1 MKPLYALLPLLVA
14 TQAAQ
19 ADFIKDSKG
28 SLQIRNYYFDHD
40 FQGGPGLDE
49 MREWAQGFILKAD
62 SGYTEGPVQFGLSFI
77 GMTGFQLDSSPDRTG
92 TGLLSFNPRTREVND
107 NYSKAGISAR
117 FKVSNTELQV
127 GHMTPLLPIM
137 FPVTA
142 RLFPPLFRGGMVT
155 SGEIQ
160 GLTLRGGYFD
170 RQKYRDSTEDAKL
183 RVSGLN
189 GRFNGAAES
198 SGFMF
203 GGGDYKIL
211 DNLTGS
217 YYYAQLND
225 IYQQHYVG
233 LTHTTPLGPG
243 SLKSEAY
250 YFDSSEDGAAKAGR
264 VDNGNLNLNAAYTLG
279 ANTFSLGYMHLSG
292 DTGMPY
298 LASIDP
304 YIMVGGALATEYLNP
319 KERVWQF
326 KHDYDFAKHGLPGL
340 KTQIR
345 FIQGRNIHQPVAD
358 GNGEEWERDLEVSYT
373 VQSGSL
379 AGLGL
384 RLRHGHYQNNFSR
397 DVEQTRVNVDYTL
410 ALW

>member
-40 FQGGPGLDE
+40 FQGDPGPDE
-49 MREWAQGFILKAD
+49 LREWAQGFILKAD

-117 FKVSNTELQV
+117 FKVSATELQV

-155 SGEIQ
+155 SGEVE

-189 GRFNGAAES
+189 GRFNGTVES

-203 GGGDYKIL
+203 GGGDYKIR

-217 YYYAQLND
+217 YYYAELND
-225 IYQQHYVG
+225 IYKQHYVG

-243 SLKSEAY
+243 ALKSEAY
-250 YFDSSEDGAAKAGR
+250 YFDSSESGAAKAGP

-279 ANTFSLGYMHLSG
+279 ASTFSLGYMHLSG

-340 KTQIR
+340 KTQVR
-345 FIQGRNIHQPVAD
+345 FIQGRNIHEPVAD

-384 RLRHGHYQNNFSR
+384 RVRHGHYQNNYSR

>member
-1 MKPLYALLPLLVA
+1 MKPLYAMLPLLIA
-14 TQAAQ
+14 AQAAH

-28 SLQIRNYYFDHD
+28 SLQIRNFYFDHD
-40 FQGGPGLDE
+40 YQGGPGRDE
-49 MREWAQGFILKAD
+49 LREWAQGFILKAD
-62 SGYTEGPVQFGLSFI
+62 SGYTEGPLQFGLSVI
-77 GMTGFQLDSSPDRTG
+77 GMTGLRLDSSPDRTG
-92 TGLLSFNPRTREVND
+92 TGLLSYNATTREVQD
-107 NYSKAGISAR
+107 NYSKAGVSAR
-117 FKVSNTELQV
+117 FKVSNTELQA
-127 GHMTPLLPIM
+127 GHMTPLLPIL

-142 RLFPPLFRGGMVT
+142 RLFPPLFRGTMLT
-155 SGEIQ
+155 SNEIA

-183 RVSGLN
+183 RVSGIN
-189 GRFNGAAES
+189 GRFNSSAES

-203 GGGDYKIL
+203 TGGDYKLL

-225 IYQQHYVG
+225 IYKQQYVG
-233 LTHTTPLGPG
+233 LTHNTALGPG

-250 YFDSSEDGAAKAGR
+250 LFKSDEDDRAKAGP
-264 VDNGNLNLNAAYTLG
+264 VDNSNLNLNAAYSLG
-279 ANTFSLGYMHLSG
+279 ASTFSLGYMQLSG

-326 KHDYDFAKHGLPGL
+326 KHDYDFTQQGLPGL

-345 FIQGRNIHQPVAD
+345 FIQGRNIHEPVAD
-358 GNGEEWERDLEVSYT
+358 GNGEEWERDLEVSYV

-384 RLRHGHYQNNFSR
+384 RLRHAHYQNNFSR
-397 DVEQTRVNVDYTL
+397 DVEQTRVNIDYTL

>member
-1 MKPLYALLPLLVA
+1 MKPLYALLPLVVA

-19 ADFIKDSKG
+19 ADFIEDSKG

-40 FQGGPGLDE
+40 FQGGTGLDE
-49 MREWAQGFILKAD
+49 MREWAQGFIFKAD

-92 TGLLSFNPRTREVND
+92 TGLLSYNTRTREVHD
-107 NYSKAGISAR
+107 NYSKAGVSAR

-142 RLFPPLFRGGMVT
+142 RLFPPLFRGSMVT

-189 GRFNGAAES
+189 GRFDSTAES

-225 IYQQHYVG
+225 IYKQHYVG

-243 SLKSEAY
+243 ALKSEAY

-292 DTGMPY
+292 DTAMPY

-304 YIMVGGALATEYLNP
+304 YVMVGGALGTEYLNP
-319 KERVWQF
+319 KERVWQV

-345 FIQGRNIHQPVAD
+345 FIQGRNIHEPVAD

-384 RLRHGHYQNNFSR
+384 RVRHGHYQNNFSR

>member
-1 MKPLYALLPLLVA
+1 MKPLYTLLPLLVA

-19 ADFIKDSKG
+19 ADFIEDSKG

-40 FQGGPGLDE
+40 FQGGTGQDE
-49 MREWAQGFILKAD
+49 MREWAQGFIFKAD
-62 SGYTEGPVQFGLSFI
+62 SGYTEGTVQFGLSFI

-92 TGLLSFNPRTREVND
+92 TGLLSYNTRTRDVHD
-107 NYSKAGISAR
+107 NYSKAGVSAR
-117 FKVSNTELQV
+117 FKVSNSELQI

-189 GRFNGAAES
+189 GRFDSTAES

-203 GGGDYKIL
+203 AGGDYKIL

-225 IYQQHYVG
+225 IYKQHYVG

-243 SLKSEAY
+243 ALKSEAY

-292 DTGMPY
+292 DTAMPY

-304 YIMVGGALATEYLNP
+304 YVMVGGALGTEYLNP
-319 KERVWQF
+319 KERVWQV
-326 KHDYDFAKHGLPGL
+326 KHDYDFARHGLPGL

-345 FIQGRNIHQPVAD
+345 FIQGRNIHEPVAD

-384 RLRHGHYQNNFSR
+384 RVRHGHYQNNFSR

>member
-1 MKPLYALLPLLVA
+1 MKSLYALLPLVVA

-19 ADFIKDSKG
+19 ADFIEDSKG

-40 FQGGPGLDE
+40 FQGGTGLDE
-49 MREWAQGFILKAD
+49 MREWAQGFIFKAD

-92 TGLLSFNPRTREVND
+92 TGLLSYNTRTREVHD
-107 NYSKAGISAR
+107 NYSKAGVSAR

-189 GRFNGAAES
+189 GRFDSTAES

-225 IYQQHYVG
+225 IYKQHYVG

-243 SLKSEAY
+243 ALKSEAY

-292 DTGMPY
+292 DTAMPY

-304 YIMVGGALATEYLNP
+304 YVMVGGALGTEYLNP
-319 KERVWQF
+319 KERVWQV

-345 FIQGRNIHQPVAD
+345 FIQGRNIHEPVAD

-384 RLRHGHYQNNFSR
+384 RVRHGHYQNNFSR

>member
-1 MKPLYALLPLLVA
+1 MKSLYALLPLVVA

-19 ADFIKDSKG
+19 ADFIEDSKG

-40 FQGGPGLDE
+40 FQGGTGLDE
-49 MREWAQGFILKAD
+49 MREWAQGFIFKAD

-92 TGLLSFNPRTREVND
+92 TGLLSYNTRTREVHD
-107 NYSKAGISAR
+107 NYSKAGVSAR

-142 RLFPPLFRGGMVT
+142 RLFPPLFRGSMVT

-189 GRFNGAAES
+189 GRFDSTAES

-225 IYQQHYVG
+225 IYKQHYVG

-243 SLKSEAY
+243 ALKSEAY

-292 DTGMPY
+292 DTAMPY

-304 YIMVGGALATEYLNP
+304 YVMVGGALGTEYLNP
-319 KERVWQF
+319 KERVWQV

-345 FIQGRNIHQPVAD
+345 FIQGRNIHEPVAD

-384 RLRHGHYQNNFSR
+384 RVRHGHYQNNFSR

>member
-40 FQGGPGLDE
+40 FQGGPGPDE
-49 MREWAQGFILKAD
+49 LREWAQGFILKAD

-117 FKVSNTELQV
+117 FKVSATELQV

-155 SGEIQ
+155 SGEVE

-189 GRFNGAAES
+189 GRFNGTVES

-203 GGGDYKIL
+203 GGGDYKIR

-217 YYYAQLND
+217 YYYAELND
-225 IYQQHYVG
+225 IYKQYYVG

-243 SLKSEAY
+243 ALKSEAY
-250 YFDSSEDGAAKAGR
+250 YFDSSESGAAKAGP

-279 ANTFSLGYMHLSG
+279 ASTFSLGYMHLSG

-345 FIQGRNIHQPVAD
+345 FIQGRNIHEPVAD

-384 RLRHGHYQNNFSR
+384 RVRHGHYQNNYSR

>member
-1 MKPLYALLPLLVA
+1 MKPLYALLPLLIA

-19 ADFIKDSKG
+19 ADFIADSKG

-40 FQGGPGLDE
+40 FQGGPGRNE

-62 SGYTEGPVQFGLSFI
+62 SGYTEGTIQFGLSFI

-92 TGLLSFNPRTREVND
+92 TGLLSYNPSTREVHD
-107 NYSKAGISAR
+107 NYSKAGVAAR

-142 RLFPPLFRGGMVT
+142 RLFPPLFRGSMVT
-155 SGEIQ
+155 SGEIE

-189 GRFNGAAES
+189 GRFNGTVES

-203 GGGDYKIL
+203 AGGDYKLL

-217 YYYAQLND
+217 YYYAQLDD
-225 IYQQHYVG
+225 IYKQHYVG

-243 SLKSEAY
+243 ALKSEAY

-304 YIMVGGALATEYLNP
+304 YVMVGGALATEYLNP
-319 KERVWQF
+319 KERVWQI
-326 KHDYDFAKHGLPGL
+326 KHDYDFTKHGLPGL

-345 FIQGRNIHQPVAD
+345 FIQGRNIHEPVAD
-358 GNGEEWERDLEVSYT
+358 GNGEEWERDLEVAY
-373 VQSGSL
+373 VVPSGSL

-397 DVEQTRVNVDYTL
+397 DVEQTRVNIDYTL

>member
-1 MKPLYALLPLLVA
+1 MKPLYALLPLLIA

-19 ADFIKDSKG
+19 ADFIADSKG

-40 FQGGPGLDE
+40 FQGGPGRNE

-62 SGYTEGPVQFGLSFI
+62 SGYTEGPIQFGLSFI
-77 GMTGFQLDSSPDRTG
+77 GMTGFNLSSDADRTG
-92 TGLLSFNPRTREVND
+92 TGLLSYNPSTREVHD
-107 NYSKAGISAR
+107 NYSKAGVAAR

-142 RLFPPLFRGGMVT
+142 RLFPPLFRGSMVT
-155 SGEIQ
+155 SGEIE

-189 GRFNGAAES
+189 GRFNGTVES

-203 GGGDYKIL
+203 AGGDYKLL

-217 YYYAQLND
+217 YYYAQLDD
-225 IYQQHYVG
+225 IYKQHYVG

-243 SLKSEAY
+243 ALKSEAY

-304 YIMVGGALATEYLNP
+304 YVMVGGALATEYLNP
-319 KERVWQF
+319 KERVWQI
-326 KHDYDFAKHGLPGL
+326 KHDYDFTKHGLPGL

-345 FIQGRNIHQPVAD
+345 FIQGRNIHEPVAD
-358 GNGEEWERDLEVSYT
+358 GNGEEWERDLEVAY
-373 VQSGSL
+373 VVPSGSL

-397 DVEQTRVNVDYTL
+397 DVEQTRVNIDYTL

>member
-1 MKPLYALLPLLVA
+1 
-14 TQAAQ
+14 
-19 ADFIKDSKG
+19 
-28 SLQIRNYYFDHD
+28 
-40 FQGGPGLDE
+40 
-49 MREWAQGFILKAD
+49 
-62 SGYTEGPVQFGLSFI
+62 
-77 GMTGFQLDSSPDRTG
+77 
-92 TGLLSFNPRTREVND
+92 
-107 NYSKAGISAR
+107 
-117 FKVSNTELQV
+117 
-127 GHMTPLLPIM
+127 MTPLLPIM

-155 SGEIQ
+155 SGEIE

-225 IYQQHYVG
+225 IYKQHYVG

-345 FIQGRNIHQPVAD
+345 FIQGRNIHEPVAD

-397 DVEQTRVNVDYTL
+397 DVEQTRVNIDYTL